1 MWLEPNQKVGVLQL
15 QPKTSQLYLGKLTNN
30 PTHHWLVQL
39 GSGQRDGQGPLT
51 AYDMEL
57 FQNCEP
63 GTARQT
69 TLRGEL
75 IAQEVGKNDQL
86 TSALPFKN
94 SITTQ
99 NSDWFQCQETKNTKK
114 TKASCHPWFLVKRP
128 HQSESETIWFFGL
141 WRGQLWN
148 PKRNLNMFHVI
159 IVVTN

>member
-1 MWLEPNQKVGVLQL
+1 MWLEPNQKVGLLQL

-51 AYDMEL
+51 AYNMEL

-99 NSDWFQCQETKNTKK
+99 KAKKQKTLKRLKPPAILDFWWKGHTNRNQKPSDFSAFGG
-114 TKASCHPWFLVKRP
+114 AS
-128 HQSESETIWFFGL
+128 FGIQK
-141 WRGQLWN
+141 G
-148 PKRNLNMFHVI
+148 
-159 IVVTN
+159 T